1 MVTVDRTLLEAA
13 LYGYERQRD
22 EIEAKIAE
30 IRSHMS
36 GTKPAA
42 VAAAPGQPKKRV
54 MNAAARR
61 RIAAAQRKRWAE
73 YKRTHGTPVKEVK
86 AKRVLSA
93 AARKHIADATRK
105 RWIEYRA
112 AKAAAQKAAA
122 KPARKAAAPKRAAKK
137 SAAPVAE
144 TATT

>member
-13 LYGYERQRD
+13 LYGYERQKD

-30 IRSHMS
+30 IRNHI
-36 GTKPAA
+36 GGGKPAA
-42 VAAAPGQPKKRV
+42 VATTAPEPVKKRV
-54 MNAAARR
+54 MNASARR

-73 YKRTHGTPVKEVK
+73 YKKTHGTPAKTAKPK

-112 AKAAAQKAAA
+112 AKAKSA
-122 KPARKAAAPKRAAKK
+122 KSARKAPKRSAKK
-137 SAAPVAE
+137 SAPAAAE
-144 TATT
+144 PATT

>member
-1 MVTVDRTLLEAA
+1 MVTVDRNLLEAA
-13 LYGYERQRD
+13 LFGYERQRD

-30 IRSHMS
+30 IRNQI
-36 GTKPAA
+36 GGKPAA
-42 VAAAPGQPKKRV
+42 APAAPGRRRT
-54 MNAAARR
+54 MNAAARA

-73 YKRTHGTPVKEVK
+73 YKKTHGTPAKAPK

-112 AKAAAQKAAA
+112 AKAAGSGKQA
-122 KPARKAAAPKRAAKK
+122 KR
-137 SAAPVAE
+137 
-144 TATT
+144 